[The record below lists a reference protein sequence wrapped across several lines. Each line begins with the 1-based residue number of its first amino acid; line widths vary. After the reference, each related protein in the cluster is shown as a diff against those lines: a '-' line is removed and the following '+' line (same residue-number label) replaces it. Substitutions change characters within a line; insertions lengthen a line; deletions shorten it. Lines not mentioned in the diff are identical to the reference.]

1 MVPMNL
7 GEHNAGAATRRRLL
21 DASERLFA
29 EQGFVST
36 SIRDIAEASG
46 CNLAA
51 VNYHFSS
58 KENLYHEV
66 MLRRIRSLR
75 EHRLSL
81 LAGLMDR
88 FPDGSN
94 LDTVLRGYAEEF
106 LRSKREPERARTLLR
121 LFAHEI
127 LHPHLRPGV
136 LLEGFVRPIQDALAG
151 VIRRAQPELS
161 TVEAQL
167 CVHSLLSQ
175 LIYLAHFADLFS
187 CPGGQERPSIDQLV
201 DHVVRLT
208 TAGVSGYVVGHR
220 P

>member
-1 MVPMNL
+1 MGPMKH
-7 GEHNAGAATRRRLL
+7 GEHDVGAATKRRLL
-21 DASERLFA
+21 DAGERLFA
-29 EQGFVST
+29 AQGFVST

-66 MLRRIRSLR
+66 IFRRIRSLR
-75 EHRLSL
+75 ERRLTL
-81 LAGLMDR
+81 LAGLIDQ
-88 FPDGSN
+88 FPDGGN
-94 LDTVLRGYAEEF
+94 LNAILRGYAEEF
-106 LRSKREPERARTLLR
+106 LRSKSEPESARTLLR

-127 LHPHLRPGV
+127 LNPHLRPGI
-136 LLEGFVRPIQDALAG
+136 LLEELVRPIQDALAEA
-151 VIRRAQPELS
+151 IRRARPELS
-161 TVEAQL
+161 TVEVQL

-187 CPGGQERPSIDQLV
+187 CPGGKEKLAIDKLV
-201 DHVVRLT
+201 DHIVRLT
-208 TAGVSGYVVGHR
+208 TAGVSGYVGEHR